1 MKETDYTNTN
11 RWVAIGFLWLGGLAL
26 TLSASAGYRIGLFD
40 RQIESVQVFFDKDFS
55 SKTPFVCDQEVV
67 TTGESFLKTAC
78 SLGAASEKVKGL

>member
-11 RWVAIGFLWLGGLAL
+11 RWVAVGFLWLGGLAL

-40 RQIESVQVFFDKDFS
+40 RQIESVQAFFDKDIS
-55 SKTPFVCDQEVV
+55 PKTPFACDQEVL

-78 SLGAASEKVKGL
+78 SIGAGSDKVKRL